1 MNLSLEQRMEL
12 MARLGRYFLSE
23 DPELAAAKERACQKN
38 GWFIP
43 RFVDTA
49 LRQIALQ
56 FLDPARLAA
65 WTDGYPAL
73 RQDTRAV
80 DVGIV
85 MAGNIP
91 AVGFHDFLCAFI
103 SGHDM
108 SLKLSSRD
116 DVLLGHFIAK
126 LLDWEP
132 ALAGHIRIRDMLR
145 GCDAYIATG
154 SGNSARYFHYYFGKY
169 PHIIRRNRTS
179 AAVLDGTEE
188 AAELERLSDDIF
200 LYFGLGCRNVTIL
213 QVPEDYDFGELL
225 QAFKRYAFL
234 RDHHRYANNFDYN
247 LSIALLN
254 NTSFL
259 DGGTVLLEENASVF
273 SPIGVLHYQ
282 RYGSRAEADQLLGGN
297 PDIQCVAGH
306 GHIAFGTTQAPALT
320 DYADVVD
327 TLGFLSSLGENTAGR
342 PG

>member
-1 MNLSLEQRMEL
+1 
-12 MARLGRYFLSE
+12 
-23 DPELAAAKERACQKN
+23 
-38 GWFIP
+38 
-43 RFVDTA
+43 
-49 LRQIALQ
+49 
-56 FLDPARLAA
+56 
-65 WTDGYPAL
+65 
-73 RQDTRAV
+73 
-80 DVGIV
+80 VGIV

-108 SLKLSSRD
+108 SLKLSSKD
-116 DVLLGHFIAK
+116 EVLLGHFIAK
-126 LLDWEP
+126 LVAWEP
-132 ALAGHIRIRDMLR
+132 ALAGHIRVRDMLR

-179 AAVLDGTEE
+179 AAVLDGTED
-188 AAELERLSDDIF
+188 AGELEKLSDDIF

-213 QVPEDYDFGELL
+213 HVPAEYDFGALL
-225 QAFKRYAFL
+225 QAFGRYGFL

-254 NTSFL
+254 NTPFL
-259 DGGTVLLEENASVF
+259 DGGTVLLQENPSVF

-282 RYGSRAEADQLLGGN
+282 RYSGRGEADKLLAGN

-306 GHIAFGTTQAPALT
+306 GYLAFGTTQAPALT
-320 DYADVVD
+320 DYADGAD
-327 TLGFLSSLGENTAGR
+327 TLEFLASLGENTAVR